1 MCSPTFPSTQ
11 VGDRWVDLANGLLAE
26 LNKSQ
31 QEANFCCVKATEI
44 SEALRL
50 MWNNLTYPDLARTTL
65 AKLSQKS
72 WLLEGSIT
80 SHPKVMFFVD
90 WEVVECSSFETDFAF
105 TGLGNLAARVC
116 ISDPPLVSCMIS
128 SSLPNL
134 CASVPH
140 LQSGSIS
147 SDPIIDLLRRL
158 GNIPKAL
165 ITMPTAE

>member
-1 MCSPTFPSTQ
+1 MCSPTIPSTQ

-44 SEALRL
+44 SEALWL
-50 MWNNLTYPDLARTTL
+50 MWNKLTYPHLAQTTL

-72 WLLEGSIT
+72 WLLEGSIM

-90 WEVVECSSFETDFAF
+90 WEVIGCSSFETDFAF
-105 TGLGNLAARVC
+105 TGLGIWQLECVSQIHHLLAVWF
-116 ISDPPLVSCMIS
+116 S

-140 LQSGSIS
+140 LQSGNIS

-158 GNIPKAL
+158 DNIPKAL
-165 ITMPTAE
+165 ITVPTAE